1 MEGVY
6 VLVENVRVAGECPTV
21 RVSEEWVLGGRPLLG
36 GGGGCPCKK
45 DGLYEVE
52 WSMLGCPC

>member
-21 RVSEEWVLGGRPLLG
+21 RVSEEWVLGGRPLIRRG
-36 GGGGCPCKK
+36 GEG
-45 DGLYEVE
+45 VRVRRMV
-52 WSMLGCPC
+52 SMR

>member
-21 RVSEEWVLGGRPLLG
+21 RVSEEWVLGGRPLIRG
-36 GGGGCPCKK
+36 GGGEG
-45 DGLYEVE
+45 VRVRRIV
-52 WSMLGCPC
+52 SMR